1 MRDLAA
7 LSLLAAL
14 AACGAAAPGPTVIDF
29 WAMGREGEAV
39 QLLLPEFERRHPGLR
54 VRVQQVPW
62 SAAHEKLLTAFAG
75 DALPDVFH
83 LGNTWLPELVALRA
97 LAPLDAWLPG
107 SIELTGQAFFAGL
120 FATQVFDGHAYGLPW
135 YVDARLVFY
144 RQDRL
149 AEAGFSVP
157 PRTWAEWVTAMERI
171 QAQLMLPQAGP
182 GRDRRKDHAI
192 YLPMNE
198 WEPPVILA
206 LGLGASLLKDQD
218 RYGNFRD
225 TRFRR
230 ALEFYTGIFDR
241 GLAPALG
248 SNQIANLYQDLARGR
263 FAMFITGPWNIGELR
278 RRLPA
283 EAFALWRTAPMPQP
297 EAPAPG
303 SNRLSRANP
312 GVSIAGGASL
322 VVSRRSPHAEAAFR
336 LVEYLCD
343 GAQQLRFY
351 RATGNLPARRDAW
364 IAGDLE
370 TDPLVAGFWE
380 QMQHLRST
388 PAIPE
393 WERIASGIERA
404 AEAVVRHEQT
414 IDEAVTTLDVETD
427 AILEK
432 RRWLISRRE
441 PRAAPP
447 PPAGARHGP

>member
-1 MRDLAA
+1 MRHLAA
-7 LSLLAAL
+7 LSLLCAL
-14 AACGAAAPGPTVIDF
+14 AACGGAAPGPTVIDF

-39 QLLLPEFERRHPGLR
+39 KALLPEFERRHPGLR

-107 SIELTGQAFFAGL
+107 SIEITGQVFFAGL
-120 FATQVFDGHAYGLPW
+120 FETQVFDGHAYGLPW
-135 YVDARLVFY
+135 YVDARLLFY

-149 AEAGFSVP
+149 AEAGFSAP
-157 PRTWAEWVTAMERI
+157 PRTWAEWITAMERI
-171 QAQLMLPQAGP
+171 QAQAGAST
-182 GRDRRKDHAI
+182 DRRNGHAI
-192 YLPMNE
+192 FLPMNE

-230 ALEFYTGIFDR
+230 AFEFYTGIFDR
-241 GLAPALG
+241 DLAPALG
-248 SNQIANLYQDLARGR
+248 QNQIANLYQDLARDR

-283 EAFALWRTAPMPQP
+283 KTFALWRTAPMPEP
-297 EAPAPG
+297 ETLAPG
-303 SNRLSRANP
+303 SPRP

-322 VVSRRSPHAEAAFR
+322 VVSRRSPHPEAAFR

-351 RATGNLPARRDAW
+351 RATGNLPARRDTW

-393 WERIASGIERA
+393 WERIASGIER
-404 AEAVVRHEQT
+404 
-414 IDEAVTTLDVETD
+414 
-427 AILEK
+427 
-432 RRWLISRRE
+432 
-441 PRAAPP
+441 
-447 PPAGARHGP
+447 